1 MASVR
6 DRALIGKHDT
16 VGRSYICL
24 DPRRYGDFLAHDM
37 FLDLDTQGRL
47 LLRISMEG
55 EKDDIVSE
63 FKGDAKTFLEQAMSG
78 PTKFT
83 LTDEDERRTS
93 VVEIEA
99 RYVPVDIKLEPRE
112 SINSKSESVWLLCM
126 FLTISLRPRYITR

>member
-1 MASVR
+1 MEVLLDDGYWPVFSTVR
-6 DRALIGKHDT
+6 ARGSHAQWDH
-16 VGRSYICL
+16 VGEGFIKEL
-24 DPRRYGDFLAHDM
+24 DF
-37 FLDLDTQGRL
+37 GRVW
-47 LLRISMEG
+47 LRLNKNDEG

-83 LTDEDERRTS
+83 LADEDERRTS

-112 SINSKSESVWLLCM
+112 SINSKSESV
-126 FLTISLRPRYITR
+126 